1 MRNEMTS
8 KDPGL
13 AADLRTVLHAALSG
27 SPRPLF
33 PGAVALVRRP
43 AVADELVA
51 LGDAVRY
58 ADGQGAE
65 LPPEQRVAMRPE
77 TIFDV
82 ASITKLFTAT
92 VLMALVED
100 GLLDLDGPI
109 AGHLPSFATGDR
121 RSVTLRQLLSHV
133 SGLPDL
139 LRLWTDWPDRPSRR
153 DAVLAA
159 PLRHAP
165 GTVFEYSCIGY
176 IVAGFLAERVTGRP
190 LHELV
195 RDRVCRPLG
204 LRETCYLPPA
214 DRIERI
220 AATEHQPAAG
230 RGMVRGAVHDEN
242 SWSLGGTA
250 GNAGLFSTGAD
261 LARFGEALSRGG
273 ELDGGRILAEATVK
287 EMFRNQLPDGVD
299 PGYGQ
304 GLGFRIGDPLFMGAL
319 AATGAVGHTGFT
331 GVSIVIDPERG
342 LVVILLTNRV
352 HPSREWSDIGPVRRR
367 VADVAAA
374 AAGKGTAA

>member
-8 KDPGL
+8 TDI
-13 AADLRTVLHAALSG
+13 AADLHAALTAGLTG

-33 PGAVALVRRP
+33 PGAVALVRR
-43 AVADELVA
+43 AGVADALVA
-51 LGDAVRY
+51 VGNAVRY
-58 ADGQGAE
+58 RDGQGGDI
-65 LPPEQRVAMRPE
+65 PPEQRVPMRPD

-100 GLLDLDGPI
+100 GLLELDAPI
-109 AGHLPSFATGDR
+109 AEHLPSFATGDR
-121 RSVTLRQLLSHV
+121 RSVTLRLLLSHI

-139 LRLWTDWPDRPSRR
+139 LRLWTDWPDQPSRR
-153 DAVLAA
+153 AAVLAA

-176 IVAGFLAERVTGRP
+176 IVAGFLAERLSGRP

-204 LRETCYLPPA
+204 LKETGHLPPA
-214 DRIERI
+214 DRVERI
-220 AATEHQPAAG
+220 AATEHQPDAG

-242 SWSLGGTA
+242 SWSLGGTV
-250 GNAGLFSTGAD
+250 GNAGLFSTAAD
-261 LARFGEALSRGG
+261 LARFGEALCRRG
-273 ELDGGRILAEATVK
+273 ELDGRRILKEATVN

-299 PGYGQ
+299 PGYGH
-304 GLGFRIGDPLFMGAL
+304 GLGFRIGDSSFMGVL
-319 AATGAVGHTGFT
+319 AESGAVGHTGFT
-331 GVSIVIDPERG
+331 GASIVIDPQRALE
-342 LVVILLTNRV
+342 VVLLTNRV
-352 HPSREWSDIGPVRRR
+352 HPSRAWSDIGPIRRR

-374 AAGKGTAA
+374 AAGRERPA